1 MEKKLMYKQPIRIE
15 NRFANIN
22 FLKSHSSIVYAHAL
36 LNERAVHDTLSQI
49 PYFRNLWKK
58 S

>member
-1 MEKKLMYKQPIRIE
+1 MYKQPIRIE